1 MKTNDIPVSVTI
13 AFILIAVL
21 FLYKLGKQERPQ
33 VYYLRNENGV
43 QTELWS
49 ALRET
54 GIEIDEEQKREV
66 ENIIR
71 TNPGRRKQIGF

>member
-1 MKTNDIPVSVTI
+1 MKTNDILVGITI
-13 AFILIAVL
+13 AFILMAVL

-43 QTELWS
+43 QTEMWS

-66 ENIIR
+66 EKIIR
-71 TNPGRRKQIGF
+71 TNPGRRKTIGF